1 MLASTSWIE
10 RPAAGHHVGD
20 YEILPGDRVIGEGRF
35 GVVYAGRRTESS
47 QIMRGGAAGFGPGR
61 DVAIKLVRSGG
72 RYEGIG
78 MQAVRE
84 IKLLQEIRCRPHPN
98 VVQVRLR
105 VLSRAGHDAGAEHL
119 PRCRPARAAV
129 CPPHLTAYALAPS
142 FSSHLVTATIPH
154 HSLFRRRVQL
164 HSVEID
170 EDRIYIVEECCILDL
185 ERVIQDRSLPLPLAD
200 IKSYLRM
207 LLEGLNHCHK
217 FGIIH
222 RVRSRFLSLSLSARL
237 ATPTL
242 FTPAPLARLP
252 LTHAHASTTPTH
264 AGLKTKQLAP
274 LLARSAE
281 AR

>member
-119 PRCRPARAAV
+119 HAAV
-129 CPPHLTAYALAPS
+129 PLAP
-142 FSSHLVTATIPH
+142 P
-154 HSLFRRRVQL
+154 
-164 HSVEID
+164 SVHTLPD
-170 EDRIYIVEECCILDL
+170 CART
-185 ERVIQDRSLPLPLAD
+185 RSL
-200 IKSYLRM
+200 
-207 LLEGLNHCHK
+207 LLLSPRHCHDPTP
-217 FGIIH
+217 
-222 RVRSRFLSLSLSARL
+222 LSL
-237 ATPTL
+237 P
-242 FTPAPLARLP
+242 PP
-252 LTHAHASTTPTH
+252 
-264 AGLKTKQLAP
+264 
-274 LLARSAE
+274 RSA
-281 AR
+281 ALG